1 MVKIT
6 TPPDDAMV
14 MQKIRNFCSFQER
27 YVREVEEKLRDWAVQ
42 KRKISSIVQQLKKDN
57 YLNEERF
64 ARSYASGKFRNNKW
78 GRVKIEFELS
88 IRGISEEL
96 TIKAIQEIPEEDYQI
111 TLQNLILS
119 KQKEI
124 KPEKVLNVRDKIL
137 NFVSGKG
144 YETSLVIDLMNKLK
158 I

>member
-96 TIKAIQEIPEEDYQI
+96 TSKAIQEIPEEDYQI